1 MNNDPSSITPSAPN
15 PVRRGPGSLVSGAT
29 YPLRALRLFATQ
41 PQLRRYIIFPILLN
55 IIVGATLYAGLLF
68 FGLRLI
74 DGIILQAAAWAGD
87 LQAMGAQSQFEI
99 HAPAWILAWESRLGQ
114 LWSGL
119 WGALHWPSWLSV
131 GWPTASWPDW
141 LTPSL
146 PNMSWPSISWLSIS
160 WPSIALPNLGLP
172 DSSTSGLW
180 QRLVEAIAAG
190 AEVLGRSL
198 SWLRVVPEALGLVL
212 LWLLRVALTL
222 VLLLVTGFIL
232 LQFGVLLGAPWYGKL
247 SEELETLKT
256 GRAVVVEVGLVRD
269 IWRAILFELKKL
281 AIALG
286 LGLPLLAV
294 GLVPGFGPLVT
305 SIGSVTVTGT
315 LTCLDFFD
323 APLERRRLRFR
334 RKLAIVGSS
343 LPASATFGLVC
354 LALVSVPFINLLAI
368 PVCVAAGTLFVC
380 DRVLPLPSSSPPS

>member
-1 MNNDPSSITPSAPN
+1 M
-15 PVRRGPGSLVSGAT
+15 
-29 YPLRALRLFATQ
+29 
-41 PQLRRYIIFPILLN
+41 
-55 IIVGATLYAGLLF
+55 GATLYAGLLF